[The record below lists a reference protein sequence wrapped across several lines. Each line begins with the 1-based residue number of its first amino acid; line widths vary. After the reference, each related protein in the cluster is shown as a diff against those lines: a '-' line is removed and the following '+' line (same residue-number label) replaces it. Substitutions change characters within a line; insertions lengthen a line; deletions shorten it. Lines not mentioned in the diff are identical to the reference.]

1 MGKALNL
8 YVYIH
13 PQSLQIIRP
22 ILASSFNLL
31 SIIFLACGGDKEQSL
46 FLCHFLPH
54 LLQTL
59 KIFLY
64 LNLIRPK
71 PMGSSSV
78 AKTPPVEVVF
88 WRWTLPWLLC
98 SSFGWLNHCLRQW
111 QTLRHYDTYGL
122 TIVNGGIRLNLF
134 LECNWL
140 VMYVRLSTAV
150 LLVCL
155 YVPVWLHWIQYMKG
169 CFYGDWL
176 FTQGSLLVC
185 AYWLHWIQYLRGDV
199 FMMIDCPFKEMLGC

>member
-1 MGKALNL
+1 MAETRNNPFF
-8 YVYIH
+8 Y
-13 PQSLQIIRP
+13 
-22 ILASSFNLL
+22 A
-31 SIIFLACGGDKEQSL
+31 IF
-46 FLCHFLPH
+46 CHSV
-54 LLQTL
+54 QTL

-64 LNLIRPK
+64 LNLIRLK

-98 SSFGWLNHCLRQW
+98 SSLGWLNHCLRQW
-111 QTLRHYDTYGL
+111 RTLRHYDIYGL
-122 TIVNGGIRLNLF
+122 TIVNSGIRLNLF
-134 LECNWL
+134 LECNWF
-140 VMYVRLSTAV
+140 VICVRLSTAV

-176 FTQGSLLVC
+176 FTEGGLLVC
-185 AYWLHWIQYLRGDV
+185 AYLTSLNSVFTRGSFHDDWLSIQGDV
-199 FMMIDCPFKEMLGC
+199 GLLNYSAWIFIMSFFSI